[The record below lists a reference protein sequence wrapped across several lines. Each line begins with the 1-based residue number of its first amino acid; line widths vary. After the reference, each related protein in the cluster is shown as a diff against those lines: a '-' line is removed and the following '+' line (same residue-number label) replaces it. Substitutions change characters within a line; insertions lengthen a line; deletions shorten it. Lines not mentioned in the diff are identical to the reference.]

1 MKKGISTSQKAESPE
16 AKARWFQSLS
26 LSERMELLSAY
37 ADLILENRP
46 PIKEERNAQPAARS
60 ILVLRKQ

>member
-1 MKKGISTSQKAESPE
+1 MTMGISTSRSAETPE

-26 LSERMELLSAY
+26 LGERMELLCGY

-46 PIKEERNAQPAARS
+46 PAKEERDAEPAAGRV
-60 ILVLRKQ
+60 LVLRKP